1 MEGQVSLNDKSTVI
15 YEKGATTH
23 EEAKRLGDV
32 LLRYGYF
39 NTWDKRTVYLT
50 KKGNQYRVTFL
61 INKELF
67 LSDKENL
74 VEGFKVWQ
82 DWIREYAF
90 GYSPTLLIVADEQ
103 KRTLYKIDGTTTQ
116 EH

>member
-1 MEGQVSLNDKSTVI
+1 MEGKVAINGKSTVI
-15 YEKGATTH
+15 YQKRAITP
-23 EEAKRLGDV
+23 EEAKRLGGV
-32 LLRYGYF
+32 LLSHGYF
-39 NTWDKRTVYLT
+39 NTWDQRTVYLT
-50 KKGNQYRVTFL
+50 KKGNQYRVTF
-61 INKELF
+61 IVNKELF

-103 KRTLYKIDGTTTQ
+103 KRTLYKIDGTTTL